1 MKTVLD
7 KADHGGWLV
16 VRGAQVGD
24 QALAS
29 ETRGALGDAVLLDKE
44 KAEVIEASAEGV
56 RVAPLRALLAR
67 AERLQVIRPPGWT
80 AAAGKAAIAR
90 ARTRVGP
97 SYDWLGPVVPDDPR
111 FYCTELCV
119 DAYQGRSQGWK
130 VGPIILPADIA
141 RIGTLVFDSGADD
154 AGSRLEARFAR
165 HLLEAR
171 GVSYAALVAPGLY
184 RGGQPDAE
192 GIAWLK
198 SIGVKTIVN
207 LRHYHGDTEKRRVEA
222 AGMRYERIKLASS
235 DAPQSEQ
242 VARFLTLV
250 RDPSLRPLYVH
261 CLHGVD
267 RTGTMMAVYRM
278 EEEGWSNQDAFAE
291 MRYFDAN
298 RMWRDLRKFV
308 KTYKPG
314 GPAPQ
319 GAAR

>member
-119 DAYQGRSQGWK
+119 DAYQGAHPGVTITTAADSPWRAF
-130 VGPIILPADIA
+130 GPAWSPALA
-141 RIGTLVFDSGADD
+141 QAVNQALEAT
-154 AGSRLEARFAR
+154 AGS
-165 HLLEAR
+165 
-171 GVSYAALVAPGLY
+171 
-184 RGGQPDAE
+184 
-192 GIAWLK
+192 
-198 SIGVKTIVN
+198 
-207 LRHYHGDTEKRRVEA
+207 
-222 AGMRYERIKLASS
+222 
-235 DAPQSEQ
+235 
-242 VARFLTLV
+242 
-250 RDPSLRPLYVH
+250 
-261 CLHGVD
+261 
-267 RTGTMMAVYRM
+267 
-278 EEEGWSNQDAFAE
+278 
-291 MRYFDAN
+291 
-298 RMWRDLRKFV
+298 
-308 KTYKPG
+308 
-314 GPAPQ
+314 
-319 GAAR
+319 